1 MRFRRRVIIPDAL
14 RVAVLARIRLMD
26 RTDRDVIMRASVIG
40 RRFAVAVLAAT
51 AACDATRVRNALERA
66 CELQLIARD
75 ELSRDHFAFRHAL
88 TRDIVYAELVAAR
101 LRPLHRRVT
110 LALER
115 RSDSTGTVPLEDL
128 AHHSWA
134 AGDLRRALRYNEL
147 AGDEANAV
155 HAHADARDYY
165 CRARAASALDSPA
178 YARLTVKLR
187 ALDGLE
193 A

>member
-1 MRFRRRVIIPDAL
+1 MRYRRTVIIPDAL
-14 RVAVLARIRLMD
+14 RVAVLARIRLLD
-26 RTDRDVIMRASVIG
+26 RADRDVVMSASVIG

-51 AACDATRVRNALERA
+51 VACDATRVRSALERA

-75 ELSRDHFAFRHAL
+75 ELSCEHFAFRHAL
-88 TRDIVYAELVAAR
+88 TRDIIYAELIAAR

-115 RSDSTGTVPLEDL
+115 RPDETGALPLEDL

-134 AGDLRRALRYNEL
+134 AGDLPRALRYNEL
-147 AGDEANAV
+147 AGDGACSV

-165 CRARAASALDSPA
+165 RRARAATPLDSPA

-187 ALDGLE
+187 GLDESE